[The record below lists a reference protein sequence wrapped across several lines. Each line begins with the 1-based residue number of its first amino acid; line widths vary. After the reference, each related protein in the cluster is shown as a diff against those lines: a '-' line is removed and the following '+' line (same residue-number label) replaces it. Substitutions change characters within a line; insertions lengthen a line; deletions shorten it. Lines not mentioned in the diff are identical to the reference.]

1 MAPGNLDCLVE
12 IRAVEQV
19 EADDYLLNLGEGPAS
34 ANVDAGRVAPGRD
47 DRRSTPRVGDRAT
60 DRGVSQLCSRVVTSR
75 SSCVTPIAWR
85 D

>member
-19 EADDYLLNLGEGPAS
+19 EADDYLLSLGERPAS

-47 DRRSTPRVGDRAT
+47 DRR
-60 DRGVSQLCSRVVTSR
+60 
-75 SSCVTPIAWR
+75 
-85 D
+85 